1 MTQTT
6 NNVLMIRPVR
16 FTYNTQTAESNSFQN
31 EALREDAENTQKKAL
46 QEFDTM
52 VESLRKEG
60 INVHVIEDTPEPHTP
75 DSIFP
80 NNWISFH
87 QTNDIIL
94 YPMQAENRRLERRND
109 IVESLREIY
118 QVNQIIDFSHYEK
131 ENKFLEGTG
140 SLILDRVNKVAYSCL
155 SPRANQDLLKE
166 FGEKMQYEMIVFDA
180 LDRHK
185 KPIYHTN
192 VVMCM
197 GNNFGVICL
206 ECVPDTTQKQNIINA
221 FERTNKELIEISF
234 EQLENFA
241 GNMLQLKTNQNS
253 TILVMSERAF
263 KSLTNT
269 QIEKIT
275 KYTKIFHSPLD
286 TIENNGGGSA
296 RCMIAEVFLAKK

>member
-1 MTQTT
+1 MQITSH
-6 NNVLMIRPVR
+6 VLMIRPVR

-31 EALREDAENTQKKAL
+31 AELRENADDTQKKAL
-46 QEFDTM
+46 QEFDNM
-52 VESLRKEG
+52 VEKLRNEG
-60 INVHVIEDTPEPHTP
+60 VDVRVIEDTPEPHTP

-87 QTNDIIL
+87 QNNEVVL

-109 IVESLREIY
+109 IIDTLKKDFE
-118 QVNQIIDFSHYEK
+118 VNQIIDFSGYEK

-140 SLILDRVNKVAYSCL
+140 SLILDRENKIAYACL
-155 SPRANQDLLKE
+155 SPRANQDLLTE
-166 FGEKMQYEMIVFDA
+166 FGQKMNYEMVVFDA

-192 VVMCM
+192 VVMCI
-197 GNNFGVICL
+197 GDTFGVICL
-206 ECVPDTTQKQNIINA
+206 ECVPNESQKQNIIEV
-221 FERTNKELIEISF
+221 FKRTNKELIEVNF

-241 GNMLQLKTNQNS
+241 GNMLQLQTNKNES
-253 TILVMSERAF
+253 ILVMSERAF

-269 QIEKIT
+269 QIEKISKHT
-275 KYTKIFHSPLD
+275 RIFHAPLY

-296 RCMIAEVFLAKK
+296 RCMIAEIFLAQK

>member
-46 QEFDTM
+46 KEFDTM
-52 VESLRKEG
+52 VQALRKEG
-60 INVHVIEDTPEPHTP
+60 INVNVIEDTPEPHTP

-87 QTNDIIL
+87 QNNDIIL

-109 IVESLREIY
+109 IITTLQKTY
-118 QVNQIIDFSHYEK
+118 QVNEVIDFSHYEK

-140 SLILDRVNKVAYSCL
+140 SLILDRENKIAYCCL

-166 FGEKMQYEMIVFDA
+166 FGEKMQYKMIVFDA
-180 LDRHK
+180 LDRQN

-197 GNNFGVICL
+197 GDKFGVICL
-206 ECVPDTTQKQNIINA
+206 DCVPDKTQKQNIIDI
-221 FERTNKELIEISF
+221 FKETNKELIEISF

-263 KSLTNT
+263 KSLENT
-269 QIEKIT
+269 QIEKIS
-275 KYTKIFHSPLD
+275 KYTKIFHSPLY

-296 RCMIAEVFLAKK
+296 RCMIAEIFLQEK